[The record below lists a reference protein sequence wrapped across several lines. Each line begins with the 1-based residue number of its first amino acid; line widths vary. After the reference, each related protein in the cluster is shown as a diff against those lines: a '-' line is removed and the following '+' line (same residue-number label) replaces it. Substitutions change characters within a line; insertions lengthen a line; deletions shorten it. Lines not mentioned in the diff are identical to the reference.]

1 MAEPTI
7 TCPQCK
13 NEIKLT
19 ESLAAPLL
27 ESVKREYEQ
36 RLSQKDANMTQREQA
51 LAERAQSLE
60 RVKATLDQQVAQK
73 LQQER
78 VRIAAEEQ
86 QRAKLALGND
96 LDQKTNEIRSLQ
108 EVLKQR
114 DIKLAEA
121 QKAQAE
127 LIRKQRELDDAKR
140 ELDLTVE
147 KRVQAD
153 LTAERDKA
161 RKEAEEELKLKVMEK
176 DQTITAMQ
184 KQIEDLRRRAE
195 QGSQQLQGE
204 VQEMELEALLT
215 AKFPRDTIQPVPKG
229 EFGGDVLHR
238 VIGPLN
244 QVCGTILW
252 ECKRTKSWSDGWLP
266 KLREDQRAA
275 KAEIAVIIS
284 QALPKEV
291 ETFGLIDGVWI
302 ADPKVALPLALSLR
316 QTLIEVASARQASE
330 GQQTKMEMVYSYLTG
345 PRFRQR
351 VQAIVEAFSSM
362 KEDLDREK
370 KAIIR
375 QWAKREE
382 QIDRVMQ
389 ATVGMYGDLQGIAG
403 KTLQEIEGLEFQ
415 EALESP
421 VEEDEPDPQVGLFKM
436 K

>member
-1 MAEPTI
+1 MAEPTVV
-7 TCPQCK
+7 CPQCK
-13 NEIKLT
+13 TEIKLT

-27 ESVKREYEQ
+27 ESVRSDYEQ
-36 RLSQKDANMTQREQA
+36 RISQKDADVAKREK
-51 LAERAQSLE
+51 LLNERAETLD
-60 RVKATLDQQVAQK
+60 KAKRTLDQQIEQKLELERTRIGAEEAQK
-73 LQQER
+73 
-78 VRIAAEEQ
+78 
-86 QRAKLALGND
+86 AKLALGND
-96 LDQKTNEIRSLQ
+96 LDQKVKEINTLQ
-108 EVLKQR
+108 DILKQR
-114 DIKLAEA
+114 DTKLAEA

-127 LIRKQRELDDAKR
+127 LIRKERELDDAKR

-153 LTAERDKA
+153 LSTERDKA
-161 RKEAEEELKLKVMEK
+161 KKEAEEELKLKVMEK

-184 KQIEDLRRRAE
+184 RQIEELKRRAE

-204 VQEMELEALLT
+204 VQELELEALLI
-215 AKFPRDTIQPVPKG
+215 AKFPRDTILPVAKG
-229 EFGGDVLHR
+229 EFGGDVLQR

-252 ECKRTKSWSDGWLP
+252 ECKRTRNWSDGWLP
-266 KLREDQRAA
+266 KLREDQRTA

-284 QALPKEV
+284 QALPKDI
-291 ETFGLIDGVWI
+291 ETFGFVDGVWV
-302 ADPKVALPLALSLR
+302 ADPKVTLPVAMSLR
-316 QTLIEVASARQASE
+316 QTLIEVACVRQASE
-330 GQQTKMEMVYSYLTG
+330 GQQTKMEMVYGYLTG

-362 KEDLDREK
+362 REDLDREK
-370 KAIIR
+370 KAITR

-415 EALESP
+415 GMLDFKP
-421 VEEDEPDPQVGLFKM
+421 DE
-436 K
+436 